1 MIARRRILAL
11 LPAIALLAA
20 TPARAE
26 DRCVAPAALQQ
37 IDAPLTRTAGRI
49 AARSPLTIVAIGSSS
64 TAGAGASA
72 PEFSYPARLEVE
84 LRRLLPG
91 VPVRVVN
98 RGVNGEQANQMIER
112 FARDV
117 LPEQPDLVI
126 WQVGANT
133 VLRRSPL
140 TGYPELLG
148 DGLIRLRQARADVII
163 MDVQY
168 APRVLAN
175 PEHVEME
182 RILETFTQTNRVGLF
197 RRFAIMRHWAT
208 TWDPDFTRMLAPDGI
223 HLNDLS
229 YGCVARLLAQG
240 IVEAARP

>member
-1 MIARRRILAL
+1 MIARLVLAL
-11 LPAIALLAA
+11 PLAAALLAA
-20 TPARAE
+20 APARAS
-26 DRCVAPAALQQ
+26 DPCDVPPALVNL
-37 IDAPLTRTAGRI
+37 DAPLVRTADRI
-49 AARSPLTIVAIGSSS
+49 ARKAPLTIVAIGSSS

-72 PEFSYPARLEVE
+72 PQFAYPARLEAD

-98 RGVNGEQANQMIER
+98 RGVNGEQAPQMIDR

-117 LPEQPDLVI
+117 LPEKPDLVI

-133 VLRRSPL
+133 VLRRSPM

-148 DGLIRLRQARADVII
+148 DGLVRLREAQADVII

-182 RILETFTQTNRVGLF
+182 RILRTFTQANRIGLF

-208 TWDPDFTRMLAPDGI
+208 TWDPDFKRMLSDDGI
-223 HLNDLS
+223 HLTDLS
-229 YGCVARLLAQG
+229 YGCVAKLLARG
-240 IVEAARP
+240 IVDAARP

>member
-1 MIARRRILAL
+1 MIARVLLRAARRGR
-11 LPAIALLAA
+11 AA
-20 TPARAE
+20 RRRAGDCE
-26 DRCVAPAALQQ
+26 RSVRRSAAL
-37 IDAPLTRTAGRI
+37 IKLEAPLVRTANRI
-49 AARSPLTIVAIGSSS
+49 ASKAPLTIVAIGSSS

-72 PEFSYPARLEVE
+72 PQFAYPARLEAE
-84 LRRLLPG
+84 LQRMLPG

-98 RGVNGEQANQMIER
+98 RGVNGEQAPQMIER

-117 LPEQPDLVI
+117 LPEKPDLVI

-133 VLRRSPL
+133 VLRRSPM

-148 DGLIRLRQARADVII
+148 DGLVRLRQAEADVII

-175 PEHVEME
+175 PEHVDME
-182 RILETFTQTNRVGLF
+182 RILDTFTRTNRIGLF

-208 TWDPDFTRMLAPDGI
+208 TWDPDFKRILSEDGI
-223 HLNDLS
+223 HLTDLS

-240 IVEAARP
+240 IVSAAQP